1 MEFRTPRHGLI
12 EATFACERALE
23 GYPDV
28 LHGGVICALLDGVM
42 TNCLFA
48 CGVVAVTGDLRVRF
62 RLPVATSGRAAVR
75 AWVESSS
82 RPLHQLAAE
91 LTQDGQIKATATAK
105 FGERTAAV
113 GSEKE
118 SAER

>member
-1 MEFRTPRHGLI
+1 MEFRAARHGLV
-12 EATFACERALE
+12 EATFACERAFE

-28 LHGGVICALLDGVM
+28 LHGGVICALLDGAM

-48 CGVVAVTGDLRVRF
+48 CGVVAMTGDLRVRF

-82 RPLHQLAAE
+82 RPLHKLAAE
-91 LTQDGQIKATATAK
+91 LMQDGQIRATATAK
-105 FGERTAAV
+105 FVERTTAARL
-113 GSEKE
+113 E
-118 SAER
+118 